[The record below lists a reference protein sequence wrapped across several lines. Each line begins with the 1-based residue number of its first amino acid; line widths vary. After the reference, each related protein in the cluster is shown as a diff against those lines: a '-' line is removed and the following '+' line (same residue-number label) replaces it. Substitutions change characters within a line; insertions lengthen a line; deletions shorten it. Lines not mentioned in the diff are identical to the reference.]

1 MRRLYRCRKKTQ
13 ILLTLRVLHVT
24 WSRCFFICKT
34 SDPMGKRRIGKILL
48 KRKLYVMPRGYLEDQ
63 KDDITDG
70 GEGNMFGDF
79 IKTCLT
85 TRHVHMI
92 KLRVKV
98 KESMAY
104 VWTSE
109 LYFSNSYGFTFSF
122 EYRRKT
128 HSPGWCG
135 EHQGGVRGWNFY
147 VWIYW

>member
-1 MRRLYRCRKKTQ
+1 
-13 ILLTLRVLHVT
+13 
-24 WSRCFFICKT
+24 
-34 SDPMGKRRIGKILL
+34 MGKRRIGKILL

-92 KLRVKV
+92 KLP

-104 VWTSE
+104 V
-109 LYFSNSYGFTFSF
+109 
-122 EYRRKT
+122 
-128 HSPGWCG
+128 
-135 EHQGGVRGWNFY
+135 
-147 VWIYW
+147 